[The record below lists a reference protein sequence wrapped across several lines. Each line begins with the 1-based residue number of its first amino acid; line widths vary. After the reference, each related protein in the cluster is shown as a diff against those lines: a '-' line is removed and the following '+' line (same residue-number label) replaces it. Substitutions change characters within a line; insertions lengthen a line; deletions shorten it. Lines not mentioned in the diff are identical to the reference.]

1 MNSQL
6 DLDSAFEK
14 FRPYLRLLAQTNL
27 GEVLKKKV
35 DASDVVQQTLLQAH
49 RDRDDFRGENEA
61 QFAAWLKQI
70 LRNRI
75 LDMNRHW
82 HGQKRDVS
90 RDADLARHID
100 DSFQC
105 VDDWLAASQTSPSM
119 AAHGND
125 MTLKLS
131 AAIEQLPEDL
141 QNVIVMHHL
150 QGMKLV
156 EIAASI
162 GCDETTVGRRLFRAV
177 QALSKFM
184 KE

>member
-1 MNSQL
+1 MNSKL

-14 FRPYLRLLAQTNL
+14 FRPYLRLMAQSNL

-35 DASDVVQQTLLQAH
+35 DAFDVVQQTLLQAH
-49 RDRDDFRGENEA
+49 RDRDDFRGQNEA
-61 QFAAWLKQI
+61 QLAAWLKQI

-105 VDDWLAASQTSPSM
+105 VDDWLGQP
-119 AAHGND
+119 
-125 MTLKLS
+125 
-131 AAIEQLPEDL
+131 
-141 QNVIVMHHL
+141 NVT
-150 QGMKLV
+150 QYGGPRKRYDV
-156 EIAASI
+156 EVVS
-162 GCDETTVGRRLFRAV
+162 RHRAT
-177 QALSKFM
+177 AG
-184 KE
+184 